1 MNSQHL
7 IVILLV
13 SVLVLFLI
21 LNKFNLE
28 GFDSEAVNTNT
39 EEIYYDESGNISGI
53 KTKYMGKLDYN
64 NKVVSEFCKKLN
76 NLDEPNEHNLLFKD
90 FADKLILKKK
100 QVIENLKKQIEELQ
114 KDEVVN
120 DLKKINNFAISKDDK
135 INKQLEVIEK
145 SKRALSS
152 NNMVKLNV
160 S

>member
-7 IVILLV
+7 IPILLV

-28 GFDSEAVNTNT
+28 GFDSEAINTPAD
-39 EEIYYDESGNISGI
+39 EIYYDESGNISGI

-64 NKVVSEFCKKLN
+64 NKVVAEFCKKLN

-114 KDEVVN
+114 KEEVVS
-120 DLKKINNFAISKDDK
+120 DLKKMNNFAISKDDK

-152 NNMVKLNV
+152 NNKVKLNV
-160 S
+160 F

>member
-7 IVILLV
+7 IPILLV

-21 LNKFNLE
+21 LNKFNVE
-28 GFDSEAVNTNT
+28 GFDSDAINTPAD
-39 EEIYYDESGNISGI
+39 EIYYDESGNISGI

-64 NKVVSEFCKKLN
+64 NKVVAEFCKKLN

-114 KDEVVN
+114 KEEVVS
-120 DLKKINNFAISKDDK
+120 DLKKMNNFAISKDDK

-145 SKRALSS
+145 SKKALSS
-152 NNMVKLNV
+152 NNKVKLNV
-160 S
+160 F